1 MEGLRRNVGAG
12 HLGGKVGTLA
22 YWSRKHLRNKILSKN
37 LHFLQDLTTNR
48 DLIGEQINHLHNKKE
63 Q

>member
-1 MEGLRRNVGAG
+1 MLVQVIWEGRFGHSHIGAAG
-12 HLGGKVGTLA
+12 NTC
-22 YWSRKHLRNKILSKN
+22 NKILSKN

>member
-1 MEGLRRNVGAG
+1 MEGLRRNVAAG
-12 HLGGKVGTLA
+12 HLGGKVWTLA
-22 YWSRKHLRNKILSKN
+22 YWSRKHLQQN

-48 DLIGEQINHLHNKKE
+48 NLIGEQINHLHNKKE